1 MSNPRQNKADADER
15 QKALRAMQLRTA
27 GATYHSIAESLD
39 YADESGARKAVNRL
53 LSRTE
58 HDAVGELRAV
68 EGERLDALQRAAW
81 PSAIRGDLDAIK
93 TVLAVID
100 RRMKLYGLAA
110 PVRVDVGGVS
120 HDEFAVRF
128 VALIEEMEPDVLH
141 DVLDGLPG
149 GAGRAL
155 LHADARNDADDHAD
169 TGDQES
175 ASSVDQGRPRPGPPP
190 GWCNV
195 VEIHQQ
201 SLGSNTIPTS
211 ED

>member
-1 MSNPRQNKADADER
+1 MTSNSVRQPDER

-27 GATYHSIAESLD
+27 GATYRAIAESLD
-39 YADESGARKAVNRL
+39 YADESGARRAVSRL
-53 LSRTE
+53 LTRTE
-58 HDAVGELRAV
+58 HESVGELRAV
-68 EGERLDALQRAAW
+68 EGDRLDALQRAAW
-81 PSAIRGDLDAIK
+81 PAAIGGDLDAIK

-149 GAGRAL
+149 GAGRVL
-155 LHADARNDADDHAD
+155 LHADARNDADGYDDTNSAD
-169 TGDQES
+169 S
-175 ASSVDQGRPRPGPPP
+175 AVSVDQGPRPGPPP

-195 VEIHQQ
+195 VEIHQK

>member
-1 MSNPRQNKADADER
+1 MTDNSVRQPDER

-27 GATYHSIAESLD
+27 GATYRAIAESLD

-53 LSRTE
+53 LTRTE
-58 HDAVGELRAV
+58 HDAVGELRDV

-81 PSAIRGDLDAIK
+81 PAAINGDLDAIK

-141 DVLDGLPG
+141 DVLGGLPG

-155 LHADARNDADDHAD
+155 LDAGARNDADGYDDPDSDDPA
-169 TGDQES
+169 
-175 ASSVDQGRPRPGPPP
+175 ASVDQGPRPGPPP
-190 GWCNV
+190 GWANV
-195 VEIHQQ
+195 VEIHQK
-201 SLGSNTIPTS
+201 SLGSNIIPTV
-211 ED
+211 EE